1 MIVFNTNAIITNHH
15 HPAPQEME
23 IMKQIGR
30 HVNIINLLGVCT
42 QPSGQPLLV
51 IVEYA
56 GIDLSVFL
64 TQHNNYVLHMLKW
77 QWTTLLRA
85 WKPSRLFESSTAWPG
100 QFQVNLVFKH
110 CECGCSWDLQCC
122 SLVLCCLMTYH
133 LQGRESAC
141 EFTRHAFL
149 WLAGLKFF
157 NCKMYL
163 TIWLGWNP
171 LLRWLQVALGMEFLH
186 SRRCVHRFW
195 LAARNVLVGA
205 EGRVKVSSSS

>member
-1 MIVFNTNAIITNHH
+1 MTLNH
-15 HPAPQEME
+15 PPQSTETFE
-23 IMKQIGR
+23 TFWELDGLTWPI
-30 HVNIINLLGVCT
+30 
-42 QPSGQPLLV
+42 SGALC
-51 IVEYA
+51 
-56 GIDLSVFL
+56 
-64 TQHNNYVLHMLKW
+64 LKDCV
-77 QWTTLLRA
+77 
-85 WKPSRLFESSTAWPG
+85 G
-100 QFQVNLVFKH
+100 
-110 CECGCSWDLQCC
+110 GCYWELWQCC
-122 SLVLCCLMTYH
+122 LLAIKIDR

-186 SRRCVHRFW
+186 SRRCVHRFRLQLNLPNGLPQYAFTSYLFFFRD

-205 EGRVKVSSSS
+205 EGRVKVS